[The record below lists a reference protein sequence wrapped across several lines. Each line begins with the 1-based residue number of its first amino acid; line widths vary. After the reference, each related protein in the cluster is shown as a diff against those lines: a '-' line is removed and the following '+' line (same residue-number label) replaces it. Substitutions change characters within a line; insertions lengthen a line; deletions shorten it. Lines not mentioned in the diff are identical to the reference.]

1 MNVFVLGPSRSGKTP
16 MARHLAAATGLR
28 HVKAGAWVRE
38 RFARPAPADD
48 APDAE
53 RAAFVAAITRFA
65 IDELRADPWVSIDHL
80 AAAGLDVPSV
90 IEGIRNPMDFVHAFD
105 PRHDVVIWLDAA
117 NIAITPTAFERGL
130 DVIDAYL
137 AWLAANG
144 LSDAGNVWRCKF
156 SAFRRTDPG
165 AVLGDTLDD
174 AIEDA
179 IKQCTLR
186 LGPSALAQG
195 ERAKATA
202 VRVHAEIPPMPLH
215 VCAEYLYGMDPARVG
230 ELVPCTPFTIS
241 SYPGEAPTF
250 QIRIADGAIFSYV
263 PPSALIDPTQ
273 PSFGRGPE
281 LDLTDL
287 AYHNCVD
294 EQICVHAHSALRGS
308 VLAYFKHKDA
318 WLPGTYRFSVEW
330 WTGNQVLHAIL
341 LEQGQLA
348 LLPHHKLKF
357 GAGHAPGFAPYRKLR
372 RTWRA

>member
-1 MNVFVLGPSRSGKTP
+1 
-16 MARHLAAATGLR
+16 MARHLAAAVGLR

-38 RFARPAPADD
+38 RFATPAPPDD

-53 RAAFVAAITRFA
+53 RAAFVEAITRFA

-80 AAAGLDVPSV
+80 AATGLDVPSV
-90 IEGIRNPMDFVHAFD
+90 IEGIRNPMDFVHAYD
-105 PRHDVVIWLDAA
+105 PRGDVVIWLDAA
-117 NIAITPTAFERGL
+117 SIAITPTPFERGL

-137 AWLAANG
+137 AWLASSG
-144 LSDAGNVWRCKF
+144 LSDAGNVWRYTY

-174 AIEDA
+174 AIE
-179 IKQCTLR
+179 QCVLR
-186 LGPSALAQG
+186 LASVAQDD
-195 ERAKATA
+195 RVHAPRVPA
-202 VRVHAEIPPMPLH
+202 RVHAEIPPMPLH
-215 VCAEYLYGMDPARVG
+215 VRAEYLYGMDPARVG
-230 ELVPCTPFTIS
+230 EIVPCTPFSIS

-250 QIRIADGAIFSYV
+250 QIRLADGAIFSYV

-273 PSFGRGPE
+273 ASFGAGPE
-281 LDLTDL
+281 LDLADL

-294 EQICVHAHSALRGS
+294 EKICVHAHTALRGP
-308 VLAYFKHKDA
+308 VLAYVKSKDA
-318 WLPGTYRFSVEW
+318 WLPGTYQFSVEW
-330 WTGNQVLHAIL
+330 WTGNQVLHAII

-372 RTWRA
+372 RTWRV